1 MLRTQH
7 TFSKSDKLKLV
18 AALVNKL
25 QHEIKAHGLIRGLLG
40 FMKSLVLQAYDQK
53 GASERLVE
61 MV

>member
-1 MLRTQH
+1 MLRTRH
-7 TFSKSDKLKLV
+7 SFSHGDKLKLV

-25 QHEIKAHGLIRGLLG
+25 QHEIKAQSLILGLLG